1 MTAVS
6 INKHSSRSHLRLNQI
21 SRGAEF
27 LFALILGL
35 FALLCIIPFVFVVII
50 SFTGESSISA
60 QGYSFFPLSWSLD
73 AYRQVLQLGDLL
85 WRSYFNSFL
94 ITIVGTVLSVT
105 LCILY
110 AYPLFRR
117 DYKFRSFYSFLS
129 FFTMIFGGGLIPT
142 YIVCKI
148 LLGLSNNY
156 AALIV
161 PMLVSPFNIIIMRTF
176 LQTTVPFELIE
187 ASTIDGAGE
196 YTTLCRIV
204 LPIMKPGIA
213 TVALLTALGYWNEWF
228 LCMLYVTEKKLYPLQ
243 YLLIHDRRERGGG
256 AQEPAQPDHADG
268 GGGIHRA
275 AHRLRLSLLP
285 AVRGGW
291 TDHRLG
297 EGLTVRRKEPRCNAA
312 CGAASRLQ
320 INKPT
325 F

>member
-1 MTAVS
+1 MCQSDAGKSTEQPGGVRHHPEGVQTFRREIFLRPEIPHHTAVF
-6 INKHSSRSHLRLNQI
+6 RGQGQLR
-21 SRGAEF
+21 F
-27 LFALILGL
+27 FFAKVEERKRVGTVGQR
-35 FALLCIIPFVFVVII
+35 FYVELC
-50 SFTGESSISA
+50 
-60 QGYSFFPLSWSLD
+60 
-73 AYRQVLQLGDLL
+73 VLTQRVL
-85 WRSYFNSFL
+85 RV
-94 ITIVGTVLSVT
+94 VGTVLSVT
-105 LCILY
+105 ICILY

-117 DYKFRSFYSFLS
+117 DYKFRSFFSFLS

-142 YIVCKI
+142 YIVCKN

-243 YLLIHDRRERGGG
+243 YLLMEMQKNSEFLARNSSMIG
-256 AQEPAQPDHADG
+256 ASGAEA
-268 GGGIHRA
+268 
-275 AHRLRLSLLP
+275 LKSLPSQTMRMAVVVFIVLP
-285 AVRGGW
+285 IACAYPFFQRYVVA
-291 TDHRLG
+291 
-297 EGLTVRRKEPRCNAA
+297 GLTIGSVK
-312 CGAASRLQ
+312 G
-320 INKPT
+320 
-325 F
+325 